1 MGFIP
6 GRYSYTDPGAGAEMK
21 YGRAQL
27 CFAVKKRVECRRP
40 FAVKKFFPF
49 VYSMFYSEDGTE
61 DICIVFGPHILGQ

>member
-27 CFAVKKRVECRRP
+27 CFAVKKRVECRRRRP
-40 FAVKKFFPF
+40 FAVKNFFPF

-61 DICIVFGPHILGQ
+61 DIAPFLGPTF